1 MKIMKRYFVLSVFV
15 LLSGFS
21 FAQMGTIDD
30 VIKWD
35 FNVRYSDNC
44 EADILMTVKQLDDWH
59 IYSQNQP
66 DGAVSLPT
74 QFTFA
79 PSGNYELIG
88 NTKEIGAAFYNNG
101 GIPEKSF
108 HGPEA
113 KFVQHI
119 KIKSNKAFDIHMEY
133 SYMACKESCFPPEF
147 REKNIAVQ
155 ACSNSSQP
163 ENSTPITSTETNTNI
178 QSSQNATEQIAGVQ
192 PLQLKIDKAYPIG
205 NKYTLAIELKL
216 NENYLLFPFDNV
228 SSSIQ
233 ILGDGIAHS
242 ELTIEDAKK
251 RTVLINSVNTDLLGG
266 TMKAILSFSL
276 KNPKDTV
283 KLSNLSFKF
292 KVYNLNDSSVSVLQ
306 QEATAKVSYSAQS
319 EIGGGRSADSLWLV
333 FLIAFGGGFLA
344 LITPCVF
351 PMIPMTV
358 SFFTKQSK
366 TKKEGIRK
374 GIIYA
379 ISIVLI
385 YVVLGVIVS
394 ASFGSD
400 ALNAMS
406 TNVYVNIAFFVLF
419 VIFAVSFLGAFEI
432 RLPNSWV
439 NKADSNADKGGLIG
453 IFFMAFTLAL
463 VSFSCTGPILGS
475 ILVQSATGGLLGPI
489 VAMTG
494 FSLALALPFG
504 LFAAFPGW
512 LNTMPQSGG
521 WLNVVKVVLGLLE
534 LAFAFKFL
542 SNADLVVQAHF
553 LEREVFIAIWIAIFA
568 VLAIYLFGF
577 IRFPHDSPVERL
589 SVGRALLATT
599 TVAFVIY
606 LLPGMWGAPLKGL
619 SGFPPPV
626 NYAESPYGI
635 HGKAPENEGQ
645 PASAENVH
653 GIWTLRNYDEALAW
667 AKKQNKPLLLDF
679 TGWACVNCRKME
691 NNVWTD
697 ESVLPLLKEKFVVV
711 SLYVD
716 DRTALPKEEQKTLS
730 NGKMIKTVGDRYAQ
744 MEIQRFG
751 KITQPLYAIVDL
763 NENSLVGEASY
774 DTHGNPLLFKE
785 WLESGLDAFGNKKST
800 QLLMP
805 VFTKENHSTK

>member
-1 MKIMKRYFVLSVFV
+1 
-15 LLSGFS
+15 
-21 FAQMGTIDD
+21 
-30 VIKWD
+30 
-35 FNVRYSDNC
+35 
-44 EADILMTVKQLDDWH
+44 
-59 IYSQNQP
+59 
-66 DGAVSLPT
+66 
-74 QFTFA
+74 
-79 PSGNYELIG
+79 
-88 NTKEIGAAFYNNG
+88 
-101 GIPEKSF
+101 
-108 HGPEA
+108 
-113 KFVQHI
+113 
-119 KIKSNKAFDIHMEY
+119 
-133 SYMACKESCFPPEF
+133 MACKESCFPPEF
-147 REKNIAVQ
+147 RVKDISVQ
-155 ACSNSSQP
+155 ACSNSLEVE
-163 ENSTPITSTETNTNI
+163 ENATKITSEETIANPPSLQNT
-178 QSSQNATEQIAGVQ
+178 SEQLTSIQ
-192 PLQLKIDKAYPIG
+192 PLQLKIDKAYPKE
-205 NKYTLAIELKL
+205 NKYSLSIELKL
-216 NENYLLFPFDNV
+216 DENYLLFPFDNA

-233 ILGDGIAHS
+233 ILGEGIAHS
-242 ELTIEDAKK
+242 ELTIKNAKK
-251 RTVLINSVNTDLLGG
+251 RTVSINSVNTDLLVGP
-266 TMKAILSFSL
+266 MKAILLFSL
-276 KNPKDTV
+276 KNPKDTA

-292 KVYNLNDSSVSVLQ
+292 KVYNLKDSSVSIHQ
-306 QEATAKVSYSAQS
+306 QEATTKVIYSAKS
-319 EIGGGRSADSLWLV
+319 EIGGGNSTDSLWLV

-379 ISIVLI
+379 ISIVVI

-406 TNVYVNIAFFVLF
+406 TNVYVNIAFFVLL

-542 SNADLVVQAHF
+542 SNADLVVQSHL

-599 TVAFVIY
+599 TVAFLIY
-606 LLPGMWGAPLKGL
+606 FIDGIWGAPRQGHCCFK
-619 SGFPPPV
+619 PPV
-626 NYAESPYGI
+626 
-635 HGKAPENEGQ
+635 K
-645 PASAENVH
+645 
-653 GIWTLRNYDEALAW
+653 
-667 AKKQNKPLLLDF
+667 
-679 TGWACVNCRKME
+679 
-691 NNVWTD
+691 
-697 ESVLPLLKEKFVVV
+697 
-711 SLYVD
+711 
-716 DRTALPKEEQKTLS
+716 
-730 NGKMIKTVGDRYAQ
+730 
-744 MEIQRFG
+744 
-751 KITQPLYAIVDL
+751 
-763 NENSLVGEASY
+763 
-774 DTHGNPLLFKE
+774 
-785 WLESGLDAFGNKKST
+785 
-800 QLLMP
+800 
-805 VFTKENHSTK
+805 